1 VSAGLVSL
9 SPTDQALRVSMALRG
24 LRPRAEEIE
33 ALHADP
39 GTLSELVNTWLDSD
53 EFGLT
58 MRDLHAEQL
67 LVRTDVIE
75 QLPLRGPLE
84 DDTTH
89 VIHRDTSEAP
99 LRLIEWIIA
108 EDRPYTEIVTTD
120 VMLKSAIMAEVY
132 GLSFDPEG
140 EDWQLGQWDDGRPL
154 AGILSSSEI
163 WRRYRSAG
171 QNNNRSRADFIATAL
186 LCEPFSSRN
195 IPTPTGIDL
204 SDEQAVADAVNLNQA
219 CVGCHQSLDP
229 LAAFLWGFQKQIKG
243 RAVRNAYDDGCYWPL
258 DDADSL
264 PQDGIVEDMCY
275 PVRSYIPE
283 REDDWV
289 PIGLRP
295 PAYFGLPGDRIDDL
309 GAYIADDPR
318 FASCTARR
326 FWSWFAQEPVEQVD
340 DLLVD
345 ELTAHFVASNYDAKA
360 LARAVV
366 MHERFLAS
374 HALEESAAPLAVG
387 LLTVRPEQL
396 QRSVADLTGFRWWA
410 DPDPNRDDCDNECW
424 GRVDLLVSD
433 RYGFRAMTGGV
444 DGINITRP
452 THTPTPTA
460 HLARGRFA
468 AEAAAVVVAH
478 DLDAL
483 PEDRRLISDPD
494 GVEEAE
500 VRAQLA
506 ELHLRISSEWVGPDS
521 PEVDASY
528 ALWDGAHALH
538 GEADRAWVL
547 VISALLQ
554 DARMVF
560 Y

>member
-1 VSAGLVSL
+1 MS
-9 SPTDQALRVSMALRG
+9 LRG
-24 LRPRAEEIE
+24 LRPRPEELRAVDE
-33 ALHADP
+33 DP
-39 GTLSELVNTWLDSD
+39 GTLGALVDAWLDSE

-75 QLPLRGPLE
+75 QLPLRGPLVA
-84 DDTTH
+84 DTTQ
-89 VIHRDTSEAP
+89 VIHRDTTEAP
-99 LRLIEWIIA
+99 LRLIEWVILQ
-108 EDRPYTEIVTTD
+108 DLPYTQIVTTD
-120 VMLKSAIMAEVY
+120 VMLKSEIMSKVY
-132 GLSFDPEG
+132 GLPFDSDG
-140 EDWQLGQWDDGRPL
+140 DDWQLGQWDDGRPL

-186 LCEPFSSRN
+186 LCEPFSSRD

-229 LAAFLWGFQKQIKG
+229 LAGFLWGFQKQIKG
-243 RAVRNAYDDGCYWPL
+243 RAIRNAYGDDCYWPL
-258 DDADSL
+258 DDAAAL

-283 REDDWV
+283 REDDWI

-295 PAYFGLPGDRIDDL
+295 PSYFGLPGDRIDDL
-309 GAYIADDPR
+309 GAYIAEDPR

-326 FWSWFAQEPVEQVD
+326 FWSWFAQEPIEQVGD
-340 DLLVD
+340 ALVD
-345 ELTAHFVASNYDAKA
+345 ELTRVFIASNYDAKE

-366 MHERFLAS
+366 THERFLSS
-374 HALEESAAPLAVG
+374 HAMDAAEADLPLG
-387 LLTVRPEQL
+387 LLTIRPEQL
-396 QRSVADLTGFRWWA
+396 QRSVAELTGFRWWA
-410 DPDPNRDDCDNECW
+410 DPDPNEDDCEDECW

-433 RYGFRAMTGGV
+433 RYGFRAMSGGV
-444 DGINITRP
+444 DGINVTRP
-452 THTPTPTA
+452 THMPTPTA

-468 AEAAAVVVAH
+468 AETAAAVVAH
-478 DLDAL
+478 DFAAL
-483 PEDRRLISDPD
+483 PAERRLVLEP
-494 GVEEAE
+494 EQLTEAA

-506 ELHLRISSEWVGPDS
+506 DLHLWLSSEIVSPDG
-521 PEVDASY
+521 PEVDGSYGLWEASNTLY
-528 ALWDGAHALH
+528 
-538 GEADRAWVL
+538 GEPERAWKL

-554 DARMVF
+554 DARAVF

>member
-1 VSAGLVSL
+1 VPL
-9 SPTDQALRVSMALRG
+9 SDVDKALRLSMSLRG
-24 LRPRAEEIE
+24 LRPAAEE
-33 ALHADP
+33 LHAVEADP
-39 GTLSELVNTWLDSD
+39 RALDDLLDAWLDSL

-75 QLPLRGPLE
+75 QLPRRGPLE
-84 DDTTH
+84 LDTTH

-99 LRLIEWIIA
+99 LRLIEWVITQ
-108 EDRPYTEIVTTD
+108 DLPYTEIVTTD
-120 VMLKSAIMAEVY
+120 VMLKSEIMSKVY
-132 GLSFDPEG
+132 GLSFDPDG
-140 EDWQLGQWDDGRPL
+140 EAWQLGQWEDGRPL

-171 QNNNRSRADFIATAL
+171 QNNNRSRADFIGTAL
-186 LCEPFSSRN
+186 LCEPFSTRD

-204 SDEQAVADAVNLNQA
+204 SDEEAVADAVNLNQA

-243 RAVRNAYDDGCYWPL
+243 RAVRNAYDDDCYWPL
-258 DDADSL
+258 DDAEAL

-283 REDDWV
+283 REDDWM

-295 PAYFGLPGDRIDDL
+295 PGYFGMPGDRIDDL
-309 GAYIADDPR
+309 GQYIAADPR

-340 DLLVD
+340 DALVE
-345 ELTAHFVASNYDAKA
+345 ELTSVFVAANFDAKA
-360 LARAVV
+360 LTRAVV
-366 MHERFLAS
+366 THPRFLS
-374 HALEESAAPLAVG
+374 RAPEDATGELPLGV
-387 LLTVRPEQL
+387 LTARPEQL

-410 DPDPNRDDCDNECW
+410 DPDPEEDDCEDECW
-424 GRVDLLVSD
+424 GRVDLTLSD
-433 RYGFRAMTGGV
+433 RYGFRAMAGGV
-444 DGINITRP
+444 DGNNVTRP
-452 THTPTPTA
+452 THMPTPTA
-460 HLARGRFA
+460 HLFRSRFS

-478 DLDAL
+478 DSEAL
-483 PEDRRLISDPD
+483 PEERRLLTHPKATE
-494 GVEEAE
+494 VEE
-500 VRAQLA
+500 VREQLA
-506 ELHLRISSEWVGPDS
+506 LLHLQISSEIVAQDS
-521 PEVDASY
+521 AVVDASLD
-528 ALWDGAHALH
+528 LWQAAYDQSGDS
-538 GEADRAWVL
+538 DRAWGM
-547 VISALLQ
+547 VITALFQ